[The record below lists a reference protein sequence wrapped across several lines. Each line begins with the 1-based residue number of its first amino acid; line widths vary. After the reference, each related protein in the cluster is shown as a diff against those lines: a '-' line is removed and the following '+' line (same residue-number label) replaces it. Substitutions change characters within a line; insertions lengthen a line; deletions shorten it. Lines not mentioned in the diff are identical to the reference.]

1 MTPLEFIAAIALL
14 INDLLAVFSILGS
27 ALILVMAVVNLALSR
42 KRKVP
47 ELFWMW
53 GWGGF
58 TFGTIGLASL
68 IITGSKAERIGF
80 LGFSES
86 TIGILLLVSFLLL
99 LGSIML
105 PLIIRSK

>member
-1 MTPLEFIAAIALL
+1 MTVLEFIAAIALL

-27 ALILVMAVVNLALSR
+27 ALILVMAVVNVALSR

-47 ELFWMW
+47 DQVWMW

-58 TFGTIGLASL
+58 IFGTIGLASL
-68 IITGSKAERIGF
+68 IVTGSEAERIGF

-86 TIGILLLVSFLLL
+86 TIGILLFVSFLLL
-99 LGSIML
+99 MGSIML
-105 PLIIRSK
+105 SLIMRSK

>member
-1 MTPLEFIAAIALL
+1 MTLLEFVAAMALL

-47 ELFWMW
+47 EQAWMW

-68 IITGSKAERIGF
+68 IITGSEAERIGL
-80 LGFSES
+80 LGFSKS

-99 LGSIML
+99 MGSIML
-105 PLIIRSK
+105 PLIIRPK

>member
-1 MTPLEFIAAIALL
+1 MTFLEFIAAIALL

-27 ALILVMAVVNLALSR
+27 ALILVTAVVNLALSR

-47 ELFWMW
+47 YQFWMW

-68 IITGSKAERIGF
+68 IITGSKAERIGL

-86 TIGILLLVSFLLL
+86 TIGILLLASFLLL
-99 LGSIML
+99 MGSIML

>member
-1 MTPLEFIAAIALL
+1 MTILEFFAAIALL

-27 ALILVMAVVNLALSR
+27 ALILVMTVVNLALSR
-42 KRKVP
+42 ERKVP
-47 ELFWMW
+47 DQVWMW

-80 LGFSES
+80 LGFSKS

-99 LGSIML
+99 MGSIML
-105 PLIIRSK
+105 PLIVRSQ